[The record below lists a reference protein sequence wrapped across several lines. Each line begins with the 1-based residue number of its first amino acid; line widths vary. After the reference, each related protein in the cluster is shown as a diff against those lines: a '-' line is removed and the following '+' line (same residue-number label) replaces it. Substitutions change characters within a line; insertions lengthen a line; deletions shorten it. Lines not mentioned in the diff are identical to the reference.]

1 MNALRLGIVG
11 CGAISEWHAKALK
24 KASRTNVVAC
34 IDPVAERAQHLAAL
48 TGATACASLEDAQVL
63 GLDAVALLVP
73 HHLHEKLALESF
85 DAGLH
90 VALEKPM
97 STDLASCERIL
108 SAAARDTTKVFML
121 AENAQYWP
129 EVIAARELIDQ
140 GAIGEVF
147 TARAWHHHGPPK
159 EFYPDSDSW
168 RFSAEASGGGVALDT
183 GSHWIRPLRMLLG
196 EIDEVVA
203 ITGRLWDEMEGESLV
218 RSLLRFSNGTTA
230 SFDVILA
237 KGAVALQP
245 HFQFSGTKGEI
256 VITVMGEVLLFDG
269 KDWQGTCVHRGNY
282 MESYAGVWQD
292 FEAAVLDGKP
302 LEADAQYSLGEIR
315 TAQAIVRSGTT
326 RQWEKVWS

>member
-1 MNALRLGIVG
+1 MSALRLGIVG

-24 KASRTNVVAC
+24 KASRTTVVAC
-34 IDPVAERAQHLAAL
+34 IDPIAERAQHLASL
-48 TGATACASLEDAQVL
+48 TGGTACASLKDALTL

-73 HHLHEKLALESF
+73 HHLHERLALEAF
-85 DAGLH
+85 EAGLH

-97 STDLASCERIL
+97 STDLDSCERIL
-108 SAAARDTTKVFML
+108 SAAENNAPKVFML
-121 AENAQYWP
+121 TENAQYWP
-129 EVIAARELIDQ
+129 EVIAAYDLINS
-140 GAIGEVF
+140 GAIGDVF

-159 EFYPDSDSW
+159 EFYPDAESW

-183 GSHWIRPLRMLLG
+183 GSHWIRPLRMMLG

-203 ITGRLWDEMEGESLV
+203 VTDRLWDEMEGESLV
-218 RSLLRFSNGTTA
+218 RSLMRFRNGATA

-245 HFQFSGTKGEI
+245 HFQVSGTLGEI

-282 MESYAGVWQD
+282 MESYTGVWQD
-292 FEAAVLDGKP
+292 FEAAVLDGRP
-302 LEADAQYSLGEIR
+302 LAADARFSLGEVR
-315 TAQAIVRSGTT
+315 VAQAIVRSGET
-326 RQWEKVWS
+326 RQWEKVWH